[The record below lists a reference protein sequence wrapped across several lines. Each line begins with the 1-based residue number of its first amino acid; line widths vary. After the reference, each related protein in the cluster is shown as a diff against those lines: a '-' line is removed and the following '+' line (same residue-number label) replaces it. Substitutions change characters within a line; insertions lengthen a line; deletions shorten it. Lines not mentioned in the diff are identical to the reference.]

1 MSKTTKLM
9 NLAAVMLLA
18 AATAAPSVVSA
29 NDKVGGDLPP
39 IEAKVKED
47 STPKE
52 STETEE
58 KEATE
63 KEADKT
69 DSADSQDAKSE
80 ATDPAPKDQPAK
92 ETPATE
98 EPARTETPVEPKQ
111 PAETDTPATNQDQ
124 PAEATDQPAKEDQG
138 KETAQPEEA
147 KPVEDKTADQGEKPA
162 DQTESKTEDKA
173 KEEPAK
179 EESKEESKPAEE
191 PAPTGANLDKAI
203 INVNLLDSANET
215 TNPET
220 AYRTVVGGVRRV
232 GVDFDLSGYADKVKD
247 GDYFDLDLPK
257 GFEGIASTIP
267 LKDPNTGKVIGTV
280 KVTEGKARVTLNGIT
295 DYVKSLD
302 AEGVKNLKGNF
313 FFEWKAT
320 EVTNESKV
328 TFKLGGDKEIVYN
341 NFTVVENNGAGY
353 NGDSENYAKIHG
365 VAIAKAWESP
375 TLNIKTTASHNWTLR
390 VNTNMKDYSVIR
402 IKDKIVNSQFIP
414 ESFTLRRGSY
424 DMTKVNFEGDL
435 IKYGIDYTVKF
446 LNNYQEF
453 ELAIN
458 NVKEYAEK
466 GYYLQYA
473 STAPLSGIKV
483 KNVATMEADGEV
495 KKPNDRYSWTVADVE
510 RTSRLTEGG
519 EINLEPWKSVKPLDP
534 EKPVNPNPPIIPD
547 PNTPS
552 SEESSSSSSE
562 ESSESSSEES
572 SSSSEQSSESSS
584 SESSTSSEESSE
596 SSSSEESS
604 SSSEESSSNS
614 SSEES
619 SSSSEQSSESSSSE
633 ESSSSSEES
642 SSSSSTSSEESSES
656 SSESSSSSSES
667 SESSSSSSEQSSESS
682 SSESSTSSEES
693 SESSSESST
702 SSEESSSTSSES
714 SSSTS
719 EQSSESSSESSV
731 TSEESSSSS
740 ESSSSTPS
748 EESSSS
754 TSSESSSEEGSKPTP
769 SKPEQPK
776 KDKAPGEKL
785 PETGEAEN
793 TLIMVGVAFL
803 LFAVAAVMMGKA
815 YEK

>member
-29 NDKVGGDLPP
+29 NDAVGGDLPP
-39 IEAKVKED
+39 IESKVKD

-52 STETEE
+52 TETEE
-58 KEATE
+58 SKKDTE

-69 DSADSQDAKSE
+69 DSAGSQDPKSE
-80 ATDPAPKDQPAK
+80 ATDPAPTDQTAK
-92 ETPATE
+92 EKPATE
-98 EPARTETPVEPKQ
+98 EPAANGEKVEDKQ
-111 PAETDTPATNQDQ
+111 PAEAPNQDQ
-124 PAEATDQPAKEDQG
+124 PAKEADQPVKEDQG
-138 KETAQPEEA
+138 KEVAQPEEA
-147 KPVEDKTADQGEKPA
+147 KSTEEKPADQGEKPA
-162 DQTESKTEDKA
+162 EESKDTS

-179 EESKEESKPAEE
+179 EESKEEAKPAEE
-191 PAPTGANLDKAI
+191 PTPTGDNLDKAI
-203 INVNLLDSANET
+203 VNVNLLDSANELT
-215 TNPET
+215 DP
-220 AYRTVVGGVRRV
+220 AQPYRTVVNGVRRV
-232 GVDFDLSGYADKVKD
+232 GVDFDLTGYADKVKD

-257 GFEGIASTIP
+257 GFQGVTSTIP
-267 LKDPNTGKVIGTV
+267 LKEPGGKTIGTV
-280 KVTEGKARVTLNGIT
+280 RVTEGKARVTLNGIA
-295 DYVKSLD
+295 DYVKDLD

-320 EVTNESKV
+320 ETTDNSQVK
-328 TFKLGGDKEIVYN
+328 FKIGGDREITYG
-341 NFTVVENNGAGY
+341 NFTVVKNDGKGY

-390 VNTNMKDYSVIR
+390 VNTNMKNYSVIK

-458 NVKEYAEK
+458 NVKDYAEK

-534 EKPVNPNPPIIPD
+534 EKPVNPNPPIVPD

-562 ESSESSSEES
+562 ESSES
-572 SSSSEQSSESSS
+572 
-584 SESSTSSEESSE
+584 
-596 SSSSEESS
+596 
-604 SSSEESSSNS
+604 
-614 SSEES
+614 
-619 SSSSEQSSESSSSE
+619 
-633 ESSSSSEES
+633 
-642 SSSSSTSSEESSES
+642 
-656 SSESSSSSSES
+656 S

-693 SESSSESST
+693 SESSSESSSSSSEQSSESS
-702 SSEESSSTSSES
+702 SSEESSSSSEESSSSSSSSESSASSEESSSSSSES

-719 EQSSESSSESSV
+719 SEESSESSSESSSAS
-731 TSEESSSSS
+731 SEESFSSSSEESSSSSS

-754 TSSESSSEEGSKPTP
+754 KSSESSSEEGSKPTP

-776 KDKAPGEKL
+776 KDKVAGDKL

-793 TLIMVGVAFL
+793 TLIMIGVAFL
-803 LFAVAAVMMGKA
+803 LFAVAAVMMSKA
-815 YEK
+815 YEAK

>member
-29 NDKVGGDLPP
+29 NDAVGGDLPP
-39 IEAKVKED
+39 IEAKVKD
-47 STPKE
+47 SAPKE
-52 STETEE
+52 TETEE
-58 KEATE
+58 SKKDTE

-69 DSADSQDAKSE
+69 DSADSQDPKSE
-80 ATDPAPKDQPAK
+80 ATDPTPTDQTAK
-92 ETPATE
+92 EKPATE
-98 EPARTETPVEPKQ
+98 EPAVNGEKVEDKK
-111 PAETDTPATNQDQ
+111 PAEAPNQDQ
-124 PAEATDQPAKEDQG
+124 PAKEADQPVKEDQG
-138 KETAQPEEA
+138 KEVAQPEEA
-147 KPVEDKTADQGEKPA
+147 KPTEDKPADQGEKPA
-162 DQTESKTEDKA
+162 EESKEA
-173 KEEPAK
+173 SKEEPAK
-179 EESKEESKPAEE
+179 EEPVKEESKEEAKPAEE
-191 PAPTGANLDKAI
+191 PAPTGDNLDKAI
-203 INVNLLDSANET
+203 VNVNLLDSANELT
-215 TNPET
+215 DPEKP
-220 AYRTVVGGVRRV
+220 YRTVVNGVRRV
-232 GVDFDLSGYADKVKD
+232 GVDFDLTGYADKVKD

-257 GFEGIASTIP
+257 GFQGVTSTIP
-267 LKDPNTGKVIGTV
+267 LKEPGGKTIGTV
-280 KVTEGKARVTLNGIT
+280 RVTEGKARVTLNGIA
-295 DYVKSLD
+295 DYIKDLD

-320 EVTNESKV
+320 ETTDNSQVK
-328 TFKLGGDKEIVYN
+328 FKIGGDREITYG
-341 NFTVVENNGAGY
+341 NFTVVKNDGKGY

-390 VNTNMKDYSVIR
+390 VNTNMKNYSVIK

-534 EKPVNPNPPIIPD
+534 DKPVNPNPPIVPD

-562 ESSESSSEES
+562 ESSESSSES
-572 SSSSEQSSESSS
+572 
-584 SESSTSSEESSE
+584 
-596 SSSSEESS
+596 SS
-604 SSSEESSSNS
+604 SSSEE
-614 SSEES
+614 
-619 SSSSEQSSESSSSE
+619 
-633 ESSSSSEES
+633 
-642 SSSSSTSSEESSES
+642 
-656 SSESSSSSSES
+656 
-667 SESSSSSSEQSSESS
+667 SSESS

-693 SESSSESST
+693 SESSSESSSS
-702 SSEESSSTSSES
+702 SSEESSSSSSSEES
-714 SSSTS
+714 SSSS
-719 EQSSESSSESSV
+719 EQSSEYSSSEESSSSSEESSSSSSSSESSAS
-731 TSEESSSSS
+731 SEESSSSSSASSEESSSSSSEESSSSSS

-776 KDKAPGEKL
+776 KDKVAGDKL

-793 TLIMVGVAFL
+793 TLIMIGVAFL
-803 LFAVAAVMMGKA
+803 LFAVAAVMMSKA
-815 YEK
+815 YEAK

>member
-29 NDKVGGDLPP
+29 NDAVGGDLPP
-39 IEAKVKED
+39 IEAKVKD
-47 STPKE
+47 SAPKE
-52 STETEE
+52 TETEE
-58 KEATE
+58 SKKDTE

-69 DSADSQDAKSE
+69 DSADSQDPKSE
-80 ATDPAPKDQPAK
+80 ATDPTPTDQTAK
-92 ETPATE
+92 EKPATE
-98 EPARTETPVEPKQ
+98 EPAVNGEKVEDKK
-111 PAETDTPATNQDQ
+111 PAEAPNQDQ
-124 PAEATDQPAKEDQG
+124 SAKEANRPVKEDQG
-138 KETAQPEEA
+138 KEVAQPEEA
-147 KPVEDKTADQGEKPA
+147 KPTEDKPADQGEKPA
-162 DQTESKTEDKA
+162 EESKEASKEEPA

-179 EESKEESKPAEE
+179 EESKEEAKPAEE
-191 PAPTGANLDKAI
+191 PTPTGDNLDKAI
-203 INVNLLDSANET
+203 VNVNLLDSANELT
-215 TNPET
+215 DPEKP
-220 AYRTVVGGVRRV
+220 YRTVVNGVRRV
-232 GVDFDLSGYADKVKD
+232 GVDFDLTGYADKVKD

-257 GFEGIASTIP
+257 GFQGVTSTIP
-267 LKDPNTGKVIGTV
+267 LKEPGGKIIGTV
-280 KVTEGKARVTLNGIT
+280 KVTEGKARVTLNGIA
-295 DYVKSLD
+295 DYIKDLD

-320 EVTNESKV
+320 ETTDNSQVK
-328 TFKLGGDKEIVYN
+328 FKIGGDREITYG
-341 NFTVVENNGAGY
+341 NFTVVKNDGKGY

-365 VAIAKAWESP
+365 VAIAKSWESP

-424 DMTKVNFEGDL
+424 DMTKVNFEGNL

-458 NVKEYAEK
+458 NVKDYAEK

-534 EKPVNPNPPIIPD
+534 EKPVNPNPPIVPD

-562 ESSESSSEES
+562 ESSESSSESS
-572 SSSSEQSSESSS
+572 SSSSEESSESSS

-596 SSSSEESS
+596 SSSESSS
-604 SSSEESSSNS
+604 SSSEESSSSS

-642 SSSSSTSSEESSES
+642 SSSSSSESSASSEES
-656 SSESSSSSSES
+656 
-667 SESSSSSSEQSSESS
+667 
-682 SSESSTSSEES
+682 
-693 SESSSESST
+693 
-702 SSEESSSTSSES
+702 
-714 SSSTS
+714 
-719 EQSSESSSESSV
+719 
-731 TSEESSSSS
+731 SSSSS
-740 ESSSSTPS
+740 ESSSSTSS

-776 KDKAPGEKL
+776 KDKVAGDKL

-793 TLIMVGVAFL
+793 TLIMIGVAFL
-803 LFAVAAVMMGKA
+803 LFAVAAIMMGKA
-815 YEK
+815 YEAK

>member
-29 NDKVGGDLPP
+29 NDTVGGDLPP
-39 IEAKVKED
+39 IESKVKD
-47 STPKE
+47 SAPKE
-52 STETEE
+52 TETEE
-58 KEATE
+58 IKKDTE
-63 KEADKT
+63 KEADKI
-69 DSADSQDAKSE
+69 DSADSQDPKSE
-80 ATDPAPKDQPAK
+80 ATDPTPTDQTAK
-92 ETPATE
+92 EKPATE
-98 EPARTETPVEPKQ
+98 EPAVNGEKVEDKK
-111 PAETDTPATNQDQ
+111 PAEAPNQDQ
-124 PAEATDQPAKEDQG
+124 PAKEADQPVKEDQG
-138 KETAQPEEA
+138 KEVAQPEEA
-147 KPVEDKTADQGEKPA
+147 KPTEEKSADQGEKPA
-162 DQTESKTEDKA
+162 EESKEASKEEPA

-179 EESKEESKPAEE
+179 EESKEEAKPAEE
-191 PAPTGANLDKAI
+191 PAPTGDNLDKAI
-203 INVNLLDSANET
+203 VNVNLLDSANELT
-215 TNPET
+215 DP
-220 AYRTVVGGVRRV
+220 AQPYRTVVNGVRRV
-232 GVDFDLSGYADKVKD
+232 GVDFDLTGYADKVKD

-257 GFEGIASTIP
+257 GFQGVTSTIP
-267 LKDPNTGKVIGTV
+267 LKEPGGKTIGTV
-280 KVTEGKARVTLNGIT
+280 RVTEGKARVTLNGIA
-295 DYVKSLD
+295 DYVKDLD

-320 EVTNESKV
+320 ETTDNSQVK
-328 TFKLGGDKEIVYN
+328 FKIGGDREITYG
-341 NFTVVENNGAGY
+341 NFTVVKNDGKGY

-390 VNTNMKDYSVIR
+390 VNTNMKNYSVIK

-458 NVKEYAEK
+458 NVKDYAEK

-519 EINLEPWKSVKPLDP
+519 EINLESWKSVKPLDP
-534 EKPVNPNPPIIPD
+534 EKPVNPNPPIVPD

-562 ESSESSSEES
+562 ESSESSSES
-572 SSSSEQSSESSS
+572 
-584 SESSTSSEESSE
+584 
-596 SSSSEESS
+596 SS
-604 SSSEESSSNS
+604 SSSEE
-614 SSEES
+614 
-619 SSSSEQSSESSSSE
+619 
-633 ESSSSSEES
+633 
-642 SSSSSTSSEESSES
+642 
-656 SSESSSSSSES
+656 
-667 SESSSSSSEQSSESS
+667 SSESS

-693 SESSSESST
+693 SESSSESSSS
-702 SSEESSSTSSES
+702 SSEESSSSSSSEES
-714 SSSTS
+714 SSSS
-719 EQSSESSSESSV
+719 EQSSESSSSESSAS
-731 TSEESSSSS
+731 SEESSSSSS

-776 KDKAPGEKL
+776 KDKVAGDKL

-793 TLIMVGVAFL
+793 TLIMIGVAFL
-803 LFAVAAVMMGKA
+803 LFAVAAVMMSKA
-815 YEK
+815 YEAK

>member
-1 MSKTTKLM
+1 MSKKSTKLM
-9 NLAAVMLLA
+9 NLAAAMLLA
-18 AATAAPSVVSA
+18 TAAAAPSVVSA

-39 IEAKVKED
+39 VEAKVKDD

-52 STETEE
+52 STETEG
-58 KEATE
+58 KEAVE

-69 DSADSQDAKSE
+69 DSADSQDVKDK
-80 ATDPAPKDQPAK
+80 ATDPAPADQSAK
-92 ETPATE
+92 ETPTTE
-98 EPARTETPVEPKQ
+98 EPAKADTPVEPKQ
-111 PAETDTPATNQDQ
+111 PAEAPNQDQ
-124 PAEATDQPAKEDQG
+124 PAKEADQPVKEDQG
-138 KETAQPEEA
+138 KEVAQPEEA
-147 KPVEDKTADQGEKPA
+147 KPTEDKPADQGEKPA
-162 DQTESKTEDKA
+162 EESKEASKEEPA

-179 EESKEESKPAEE
+179 EESKEEAKPAEE
-191 PAPTGANLDKAI
+191 PAPTGDNLDKAI
-203 INVNLLDSANET
+203 VNVNLLDSANELT
-215 TNPET
+215 DPEKP
-220 AYRTVVGGVRRV
+220 YRTVVNGVRRV
-232 GVDFDLSGYADKVKD
+232 GVDFDLTGYADKVKD

-257 GFEGIASTIP
+257 GFQGVTSTIP
-267 LKDPNTGKVIGTV
+267 LKEPGGKIIGTV
-280 KVTEGKARVTLNGIT
+280 KVTEGKARVTLNGIANYIK
-295 DYVKSLD
+295 DLD

-320 EVTNESKV
+320 ETTDNSQVK
-328 TFKLGGDKEIVYN
+328 FKIGGDREITYG
-341 NFTVVENNGAGY
+341 NFTVVKNDGKGY

-424 DMTKVNFEGDL
+424 DMTKVNFEGNL

-458 NVKEYAEK
+458 NVKDYAEK

-495 KKPNDRYSWTVADVE
+495 KKPNDKYSWTVADVE

-534 EKPVNPNPPIIPD
+534 EKPVNPNPPIVPD

-562 ESSESSSEES
+562 ESSESSSESS
-572 SSSSEQSSESSS
+572 SSSSEESSESSS

-596 SSSSEESS
+596 SSSESSS
-604 SSSEESSSNS
+604 SSSEESSSSS

-633 ESSSSSEES
+633 ESSSSS
-642 SSSSSTSSEESSES
+642 S
-656 SSESSSSSSES
+656 SSESSA
-667 SESSSSSSEQSSESS
+667 
-682 SSESSTSSEES
+682 SSEES
-693 SESSSESST
+693 
-702 SSEESSSTSSES
+702 
-714 SSSTS
+714 
-719 EQSSESSSESSV
+719 
-731 TSEESSSSS
+731 SSSSS
-740 ESSSSTPS
+740 ESSSSTS
-748 EESSSS
+748 ESSSS

-776 KDKAPGEKL
+776 KDKVAGDKL

-793 TLIMVGVAFL
+793 TLIMIGVAFL
-803 LFAVAAVMMGKA
+803 LFAVAAVMMSKA
-815 YEK
+815 YETK

>member
-9 NLAAVMLLA
+9 NLAAIMLLA

-29 NDKVGGDLPP
+29 NDAVGGDLPP
-39 IEAKVKED
+39 IEAKVKD
-47 STPKE
+47 SAPKE
-52 STETEE
+52 TETEE
-58 KEATE
+58 SKKDTE

-69 DSADSQDAKSE
+69 DSADSQDPKSE
-80 ATDPAPKDQPAK
+80 ATDPTPTDQTAK
-92 ETPATE
+92 EKPATE
-98 EPARTETPVEPKQ
+98 EPAVNGEKVEDKK
-111 PAETDTPATNQDQ
+111 PAEAPNQDQ
-124 PAEATDQPAKEDQG
+124 PAKEADQPVKEDQG
-138 KETAQPEEA
+138 KKVAQPEET
-147 KPVEDKTADQGEKPA
+147 KPTEDKPADQGEKPA
-162 DQTESKTEDKA
+162 EESKEASKEEPA

-179 EESKEESKPAEE
+179 EESKEEAKPAEE
-191 PAPTGANLDKAI
+191 PTPTGDNLDKAI
-203 INVNLLDSANET
+203 VNVNLLDSANELT
-215 TNPET
+215 DPEKP
-220 AYRTVVGGVRRV
+220 YRTVVNGVRRV
-232 GVDFDLSGYADKVKD
+232 GVDFDLTGYADKVKD

-257 GFEGIASTIP
+257 GFQGVTSTIP
-267 LKDPNTGKVIGTV
+267 LKEPGGKIIGTV
-280 KVTEGKARVTLNGIT
+280 KVTEGKARVTLNGIA
-295 DYVKSLD
+295 DYIKDLD

-320 EVTNESKV
+320 ETTDNSQVK
-328 TFKLGGDKEIVYN
+328 FKIGGDREITYG
-341 NFTVVENNGAGY
+341 NFTVVKNDGKGY

-390 VNTNMKDYSVIR
+390 VNTNMKNYSVIK

-414 ESFTLRRGSY
+414 ESFTLRRGNY

-534 EKPVNPNPPIIPD
+534 EKPVNPNPPIVPD

-562 ESSESSSEES
+562 ESSESSSES
-572 SSSSEQSSESSS
+572 S
-584 SESSTSSEESSE
+584 

-604 SSSEESSSNS
+604 SSS

-633 ESSSSSEES
+633 ESSSSS
-642 SSSSSTSSEESSES
+642 
-656 SSESSSSSSES
+656 
-667 SESSSSSSEQSSESS
+667 S

-693 SESSSESST
+693 
-702 SSEESSSTSSES
+702 
-714 SSSTS
+714 
-719 EQSSESSSESSV
+719 
-731 TSEESSSSS
+731 SSSSS

-754 TSSESSSEEGSKPTP
+754 TSSESSSEEVSKPTP

-776 KDKAPGEKL
+776 KDKVAGDKL

-793 TLIMVGVAFL
+793 TLIMIGVAFL
-803 LFAVAAVMMGKA
+803 LFAVAAVMMSKA
-815 YEK
+815 YEAK

>member
-29 NDKVGGDLPP
+29 NDAVGGDLPP
-39 IEAKVKED
+39 IEAKVKD
-47 STPKE
+47 SAPKE
-52 STETEE
+52 TET
-58 KEATE
+58 KESKKDTE

-69 DSADSQDAKSE
+69 DSADSQDPKSE
-80 ATDPAPKDQPAK
+80 ATDPTPTDQTAK
-92 ETPATE
+92 EKSATE
-98 EPARTETPVEPKQ
+98 EPAKTDTPVEPKQ
-111 PAETDTPATNQDQ
+111 PAEAPNQDQ
-124 PAEATDQPAKEDQG
+124 PAKEADQPVKEDQG
-138 KETAQPEEA
+138 KEVAQPEEA
-147 KPVEDKTADQGEKPA
+147 KPTEDKPADQGEKPA
-162 DQTESKTEDKA
+162 EESKEASKEEPA
-173 KEEPAK
+173 KEKPAK
-179 EESKEESKPAEE
+179 EESKEEAKPAEE
-191 PAPTGANLDKAI
+191 PAPTGDNLDKAI
-203 INVNLLDSANET
+203 VNVNLLDSANELT
-215 TNPET
+215 DPEKP
-220 AYRTVVGGVRRV
+220 YRTVVNGVRRV
-232 GVDFDLSGYADKVKD
+232 GVDFDLTGYADKVKD

-257 GFEGIASTIP
+257 GFQGVTSTIP
-267 LKDPNTGKVIGTV
+267 LKEPGGKIIGTV
-280 KVTEGKARVTLNGIT
+280 KVTEGKARVTLNGIA
-295 DYVKSLD
+295 DYIKDLD

-320 EVTNESKV
+320 ETTDNSQVK
-328 TFKLGGDKEIVYN
+328 FKIGGDREITYG
-341 NFTVVENNGAGY
+341 NFTVVKNDGKGY

-390 VNTNMKDYSVIR
+390 VNTNMKNYSVIK

-458 NVKEYAEK
+458 NVKDYAEK

-534 EKPVNPNPPIIPD
+534 EKPVNPNPPIVPD

-562 ESSESSSEES
+562 ESSESSSES
-572 SSSSEQSSESSS
+572 S
-584 SESSTSSEESSE
+584 

-604 SSSEESSSNS
+604 SSS

-642 SSSSSTSSEESSES
+642 SSSSSSSES
-656 SSESSSSSSES
+656 SASSEESSSSSSES
-667 SESSSSSSEQSSESS
+667 S
-682 SSESSTSSEES
+682 SSTSSEES
-693 SESSSESST
+693 SESSSESSSA
-702 SSEESSSTSSES
+702 SSEESSSSSSES

-719 EQSSESSSESSV
+719 ESSSESSSE
-731 TSEESSSSS
+731 ESSTSS

-754 TSSESSSEEGSKPTP
+754 TSSESSSDEGSKPTP

-776 KDKAPGEKL
+776 KDKAAGDKL

-793 TLIMVGVAFL
+793 TLIMIGVAFL
-803 LFAVAAVMMGKA
+803 LFAVAAVMMSKA
-815 YEK
+815 YEAK

>member
-1 MSKTTKLM
+1 MSKKSTKLM
-9 NLAAVMLLA
+9 NLAAAMLLA
-18 AATAAPSVVSA
+18 TAAAAPSVVSA

-39 IEAKVKED
+39 VEAKVKDD
-47 STPKE
+47 SAPKE
-52 STETEE
+52 STETEG
-58 KEATE
+58 KEVTE

-69 DSADSQDAKSE
+69 DSADSQDAKDK
-80 ATDPAPKDQPAK
+80 AADPAPADQPAK
-92 ETPATE
+92 ETPTTE
-98 EPARTETPVEPKQ
+98 EPAKVDTPVEPKQ
-111 PAETDTPATNQDQ
+111 PAEAPNQDQ
-124 PAEATDQPAKEDQG
+124 PAKEADQPVKEDQG
-138 KETAQPEEA
+138 KEVAQPEEA
-147 KPVEDKTADQGEKPA
+147 KPTEDKPA
-162 DQTESKTEDKA
+162 DQGDKPVEESKEASKEEPA

-179 EESKEESKPAEE
+179 EESKEEAKPAEE
-191 PAPTGANLDKAI
+191 PTPTGDNLDKAI
-203 INVNLLDSANET
+203 VNVNLLDSANELT
-215 TNPET
+215 DPEKP
-220 AYRTVVGGVRRV
+220 YRTVVNGVRRV
-232 GVDFDLSGYADKVKD
+232 GVDFDLTGYADKVKD

-257 GFEGIASTIP
+257 GFQGVTSTIP
-267 LKDPNTGKVIGTV
+267 LKEPGGKIIGTV
-280 KVTEGKARVTLNGIT
+280 KVTEGKARVTLNGIA
-295 DYVKSLD
+295 DYIKDLD

-320 EVTNESKV
+320 ETTDNSQVK
-328 TFKLGGDKEIVYN
+328 FKIGGDREITYG
-341 NFTVVENNGAGY
+341 NFTVVKNDGKGY

-390 VNTNMKDYSVIR
+390 VNTNMKNYSVIK

-458 NVKEYAEK
+458 NVKDYAEK

-534 EKPVNPNPPIIPD
+534 EKPVNPNPPIVPD

-562 ESSESSSEES
+562 ESSESSSESS
-572 SSSSEQSSESSS
+572 SSSSEESSESSS

-596 SSSSEESS
+596 SSSESSS
-604 SSSEESSSNS
+604 SSSEESSSSS

-633 ESSSSSEES
+633 ESSSSSSSSESSASSEES
-642 SSSSSTSSEESSES
+642 SSSSSESSSSTSSEESSES
-656 SSESSSSSSES
+656 SSESSSASSE
-667 SESSSSSSEQSSESS
+667 ESSSSSSEES
-682 SSESSTSSEES
+682 
-693 SESSSESST
+693 
-702 SSEESSSTSSES
+702 
-714 SSSTS
+714 
-719 EQSSESSSESSV
+719 
-731 TSEESSSSS
+731 SSSSS

-776 KDKAPGEKL
+776 KDKVAGDKL

-793 TLIMVGVAFL
+793 TLIMIGVAFL
-803 LFAVAAVMMGKA
+803 LFAVAAIMMGKA
-815 YEK
+815 YEVK

>member
-29 NDKVGGDLPP
+29 NDAVGGDLPP
-39 IEAKVKED
+39 IEAKVKD
-47 STPKE
+47 SAPKE
-52 STETEE
+52 TETEE
-58 KEATE
+58 SKKDTE

-69 DSADSQDAKSE
+69 DSADSQDPKSE
-80 ATDPAPKDQPAK
+80 ATDPTPTDQTAK
-92 ETPATE
+92 EKPATE
-98 EPARTETPVEPKQ
+98 EEPAANGEKVEDNK
-111 PAETDTPATNQDQ
+111 
-124 PAEATDQPAKEDQG
+124 PAEAPNQDKPAKEADQPVKEDQG
-138 KETAQPEEA
+138 KEVAQPEEA
-147 KPVEDKTADQGEKPA
+147 KPTEDKPADQGEKPA
-162 DQTESKTEDKA
+162 EESKEASKEEPA

-179 EESKEESKPAEE
+179 EESKEEAKPAEE
-191 PAPTGANLDKAI
+191 PAPTGDNLDKAI
-203 INVNLLDSANET
+203 VNVNLLDSANELT
-215 TNPET
+215 DPEKP
-220 AYRTVVGGVRRV
+220 YRTVVNGVRRV
-232 GVDFDLSGYADKVKD
+232 GVDFDLTGYADKVKD

-257 GFEGIASTIP
+257 GFQGVTSTIP
-267 LKDPNTGKVIGTV
+267 LKEPGGKIIGTV
-280 KVTEGKARVTLNGIT
+280 KVTEGKARVTLNGIA
-295 DYVKSLD
+295 DYIKDLD

-320 EVTNESKV
+320 ETTDNSQVK
-328 TFKLGGDKEIVYN
+328 FKIGGDREITYG
-341 NFTVVENNGAGY
+341 NFTVVKNDGKGY

-390 VNTNMKDYSVIR
+390 VNTNMKNYSVIK

-458 NVKEYAEK
+458 NVKDYAEK

-534 EKPVNPNPPIIPD
+534 EKPVNPNPPIVPD

-562 ESSESSSEES
+562 ESSESSSESSSSSEESSESSSES
-572 SSSSEQSSESSS
+572 SSSSSEESSSSSS

-596 SSSSEESS
+596 SSSESSS
-604 SSSEESSSNS
+604 SSSEESSSSS

-642 SSSSSTSSEESSES
+642 SSSSSSESSASSEESSSS
-656 SSESSSSSSES
+656 SSESSSSSSE
-667 SESSSSSSEQSSESS
+667 ESSSSSSEES
-682 SSESSTSSEES
+682 
-693 SESSSESST
+693 
-702 SSEESSSTSSES
+702 
-714 SSSTS
+714 
-719 EQSSESSSESSV
+719 
-731 TSEESSSSS
+731 SSSSS
-740 ESSSSTPS
+740 ESSSSTS
-748 EESSSS
+748 ESSSS

-793 TLIMVGVAFL
+793 TLIMIGVAFL
-803 LFAVAAVMMGKA
+803 LFAVAAIMMGKA
-815 YEK
+815 YEVK

>member
-29 NDKVGGDLPP
+29 NDAVGGDLPP
-39 IEAKVKED
+39 IEAKVKD
-47 STPKE
+47 SAPKE
-52 STETEE
+52 TETEE
-58 KEATE
+58 SKKDTE

-69 DSADSQDAKSE
+69 DSVDSQDPKSE
-80 ATDPAPKDQPAK
+80 ATDPTPTDQTAKEKPATEEPDVNGEKVEDKKPAEAPNQDQPAK
-92 ETPATE
+92 EA
-98 EPARTETPVEPKQ
+98 
-111 PAETDTPATNQDQ
+111 DQ
-124 PAEATDQPAKEDQG
+124 PVKEDQG
-138 KETAQPEEA
+138 KEVAQPEEA
-147 KPVEDKTADQGEKPA
+147 KPTEDKPADQGEKPA
-162 DQTESKTEDKA
+162 EESKEA
-173 KEEPAK
+173 SKEEPAK
-179 EESKEESKPAEE
+179 EESKEEAKPAEE
-191 PAPTGANLDKAI
+191 PAPTGDNLDKAI
-203 INVNLLDSANET
+203 VNVNLLDSANELT
-215 TNPET
+215 DPEKP
-220 AYRTVVGGVRRV
+220 YRTVVNGVRRV
-232 GVDFDLSGYADKVKD
+232 GVDFDLTGYADKVKD

-257 GFEGIASTIP
+257 GFQGVTSTIP
-267 LKDPNTGKVIGTV
+267 LKEPGGKIIGTV
-280 KVTEGKARVTLNGIT
+280 KVTEGKARVTLNGIA
-295 DYVKSLD
+295 DYIKDLD

-320 EVTNESKV
+320 ETTDNSQVK
-328 TFKLGGDKEIVYN
+328 FKIGGDREITYG
-341 NFTVVENNGAGY
+341 NFTVVKNDGKGY

-424 DMTKVNFEGDL
+424 DMTKVNFEGNL

-458 NVKEYAEK
+458 NVKDYAEK

-534 EKPVNPNPPIIPD
+534 EKPVNPNPPIVPD

-562 ESSESSSEES
+562 ESSESSSES
-572 SSSSEQSSESSS
+572 
-584 SESSTSSEESSE
+584 
-596 SSSSEESS
+596 SS
-604 SSSEESSSNS
+604 SSSEE
-614 SSEES
+614 
-619 SSSSEQSSESSSSE
+619 
-633 ESSSSSEES
+633 
-642 SSSSSTSSEESSES
+642 
-656 SSESSSSSSES
+656 
-667 SESSSSSSEQSSESS
+667 SSESS

-693 SESSSESST
+693 SESSSESSSS
-702 SSEESSSTSSES
+702 SSEESSSS
-714 SSSTS
+714 SSS
-719 EQSSESSSESSV
+719 EESSSESSV
-731 TSEESSSSS
+731 TSEESSTSS
-740 ESSSSTPS
+740 ESSSSTSS

-776 KDKAPGEKL
+776 KDKAAGDKL

-793 TLIMVGVAFL
+793 TLIMIGVAFL
-803 LFAVAAVMMGKA
+803 LFAVAAVMMSKA
-815 YEK
+815 YEAK

>member
-9 NLAAVMLLA
+9 NLAAVMFLA

-29 NDKVGGDLPP
+29 NDAVGGDLPP
-39 IEAKVKED
+39 IEAKVKD
-47 STPKE
+47 SAPKE
-52 STETEE
+52 TETEE
-58 KEATE
+58 SKKDTE

-69 DSADSQDAKSE
+69 DSADSQDPKSE
-80 ATDPAPKDQPAK
+80 ATDPTPTDQTAK
-92 ETPATE
+92 EKPATE
-98 EPARTETPVEPKQ
+98 EPAVNGEKVEDKK
-111 PAETDTPATNQDQ
+111 PAEAPNQDQ
-124 PAEATDQPAKEDQG
+124 PAKEADQPVKEDQG
-138 KETAQPEEA
+138 KEVAQPEEV
-147 KPVEDKTADQGEKPA
+147 KPTEEKPADQGEKPVE
-162 DQTESKTEDKA
+162 ESKEASKEEPA

-179 EESKEESKPAEE
+179 EESKEEAKPAEE
-191 PAPTGANLDKAI
+191 PTPTGDNLDKAI
-203 INVNLLDSANET
+203 VNVNLLDSANELT
-215 TNPET
+215 DPEKP
-220 AYRTVVGGVRRV
+220 YRTVVNGVRRV
-232 GVDFDLSGYADKVKD
+232 GVDFDLTGYADKVKD

-257 GFEGIASTIP
+257 GFQGVTSTIP
-267 LKDPNTGKVIGTV
+267 LKEPGGKIIGTV
-280 KVTEGKARVTLNGIT
+280 KVTEGKARVTLNGIA
-295 DYVKSLD
+295 DYIKDLD

-320 EVTNESKV
+320 ETTDNSQVK
-328 TFKLGGDKEIVYN
+328 FKIGGDREITYG
-341 NFTVVENNGAGY
+341 NFTVVKNDGKGY

-390 VNTNMKDYSVIR
+390 VNTNMKNYSVIK

-424 DMTKVNFEGDL
+424 DMAKVNFEGDL

-458 NVKEYAEK
+458 NVKDYAEK

-534 EKPVNPNPPIIPD
+534 EKPVNPNPPIVPD

-562 ESSESSSEES
+562 ESSESSSESS
-572 SSSSEQSSESSS
+572 SSSSEESSESSS

-596 SSSSEESS
+596 SSSESSS
-604 SSSEESSSNS
+604 SSSEESSSSS

-633 ESSSSSEES
+633 ESSSSSSSSESSASSEES
-642 SSSSSTSSEESSES
+642 SSSSSESSSSTSSEESSES
-656 SSESSSSSSES
+656 SSESSSA
-667 SESSSSSSEQSSESS
+667 
-682 SSESSTSSEES
+682 SSEES
-693 SESSSESST
+693 
-702 SSEESSSTSSES
+702 
-714 SSSTS
+714 
-719 EQSSESSSESSV
+719 
-731 TSEESSSSS
+731 SSSSS
-740 ESSSSTPS
+740 ESSSSSS

-776 KDKAPGEKL
+776 KDKVAGDKL

-793 TLIMVGVAFL
+793 TLIMIGVAFL
-803 LFAVAAVMMGKA
+803 LFAVAAVMMSKA
-815 YEK
+815 YEAK

>member
-1 MSKTTKLM
+1 MSKKSTKLM
-9 NLAAVMLLA
+9 NLAAAMLLA
-18 AATAAPSVVSA
+18 TAAAAPSVVSA

-39 IEAKVKED
+39 VEAKVKDD

-52 STETEE
+52 STETEG

-69 DSADSQDAKSE
+69 DSADSQEAKDK
-80 ATDPAPKDQPAK
+80 ATDPAPANQPAK

-98 EPARTETPVEPKQ
+98 EEPAKADTPVVPKQ
-111 PAETDTPATNQDQ
+111 PTEAPNQDQ
-124 PAEATDQPAKEDQG
+124 PAKEVDQPVKEDQG
-138 KETAQPEEA
+138 KEVAQPEEA
-147 KPVEDKTADQGEKPA
+147 KPTEEKPADQGEKPA
-162 DQTESKTEDKA
+162 EGSKEA
-173 KEEPAK
+173 SKEEPAK
-179 EESKEESKPAEE
+179 EESAKEESKEEAKPAEE
-191 PAPTGANLDKAI
+191 PAPTGDNLDKAI
-203 INVNLLDSANET
+203 VNVNLLDSANELT
-215 TNPET
+215 DPEKL
-220 AYRTVVGGVRRV
+220 YRTVVNGVRRV
-232 GVDFDLSGYADKVKD
+232 GVDFDLTGYADKVKD

-257 GFEGIASTIP
+257 GFQGVTSTIP
-267 LKDPNTGKVIGTV
+267 LKEPGGKIIGTV
-280 KVTEGKARVTLNGIT
+280 KVTEGKARVTLNGIA
-295 DYVKSLD
+295 DYIKDLD

-320 EVTNESKV
+320 ETTDNSQVK
-328 TFKLGGDKEIVYN
+328 FKIGGDREITYG
-341 NFTVVENNGAGY
+341 NFTVVKNDGKGY

-390 VNTNMKDYSVIR
+390 VNTNMKNYSVVK

-458 NVKEYAEK
+458 NVKDYAEK

-534 EKPVNPNPPIIPD
+534 EKPVNPNPPIVPD

-562 ESSESSSEES
+562 ESSESSSES
-572 SSSSEQSSESSS
+572 
-584 SESSTSSEESSE
+584 
-596 SSSSEESS
+596 SS

-642 SSSSSTSSEESSES
+642 SSSSSSESSNSSEES
-656 SSESSSSSSES
+656 
-667 SESSSSSSEQSSESS
+667 
-682 SSESSTSSEES
+682 
-693 SESSSESST
+693 
-702 SSEESSSTSSES
+702 
-714 SSSTS
+714 
-719 EQSSESSSESSV
+719 
-731 TSEESSSSS
+731 SSSSS
-740 ESSSSTPS
+740 ESSSSTSS

-776 KDKAPGEKL
+776 KDKVVGDKL

-793 TLIMVGVAFL
+793 TLIMIGVAFL
-803 LFAVAAVMMGKA
+803 LFAVAAVMMSKA
-815 YEK
+815 YEAK

>member
-29 NDKVGGDLPP
+29 NDAVGGDLPP

-69 DSADSQDAKSE
+69 DSANSQDTKSE

-92 ETPATE
+92 GTPTTE
-98 EPARTETPVEPKQ
+98 EPAKTETPVEPKQ

-138 KETAQPEEA
+138 KEAAQPEEA
-147 KPVEDKTADQGEKPA
+147 KPVEDKTDQGEKPA

-179 EESKEESKPAEE
+179 EESKEEAKPAEE

-257 GFEGIASTIP
+257 GFQGITSTIP

-534 EKPVNPNPPIIPD
+534 EKPVNPNPPIVPD

-596 SSSSEESS
+596 SSSESS
-604 SSSEESSSNS
+604 SV
-614 SSEES
+614 
-619 SSSSEQSSESSSSE
+619 SSEQSSESSSSE

-642 SSSSSTSSEESSES
+642 SSSSSSESSTSSEESSES
-656 SSESSSSSSES
+656 SSESSSSSRES

-693 SESSSESST
+693 SESSTSSEESSST
-702 SSEESSSTSSES
+702 SSEESSSASSES

-754 TSSESSSEEGSKPTP
+754 TSSENSSEEGSKPTP

>member
-29 NDKVGGDLPP
+29 NDTVGGDLPP

-52 STETEE
+52 STETEN
-58 KEATE
+58 KDVE

-69 DSADSQDAKSE
+69 DSADSQDAKSK
-80 ATDPAPKDQPAK
+80 ATDQAPKDQPAK
-92 ETPATE
+92 EQPTTE
-98 EPARTETPVEPKQ
+98 EPAKTETPVEPKQ

-124 PAEATDQPAKEDQG
+124 PAEADDQPAKDDQV
-138 KETAQPEEA
+138 TPQPEET
-147 KPVEDKTADQGEKPA
+147 KPVEDKPADQGEKPA
-162 DQTESKTEDKA
+162 DQGESKTEDTN

-179 EESKEESKPAEE
+179 EESKEEAKPAEE
-191 PAPTGANLDKAI
+191 PAPKGANLDKAI

-257 GFEGIASTIP
+257 GFQGITSTIP

-320 EVTNESKV
+320 EVANERKV

-458 NVKEYAEK
+458 NVKDHAEK

-473 STAPLSGIKV
+473 STAPLSNVKV

-534 EKPVNPNPPIIPD
+534 EKPVNPNPPIVPD

-572 SSSSEQSSESSS
+572 SSSSEQSSESS
-584 SESSTSSEESSE
+584 TSSEESSE
-596 SSSSEESS
+596 SSSEESSSSSSSEESSSSSSEESS
-604 SSSEESSSNS
+604 SSSE
-614 SSEES
+614 
-619 SSSSEQSSESSSSE
+619 QPSESSSSE

-642 SSSSSTSSEESSES
+642 SSSSSESSTSSEESSES
-656 SSESSSSSSES
+656 SSESSSSES
-667 SESSSSSSEQSSESS
+667 STSSEQSSESS

-693 SESSSESST
+693 ST
-702 SSEESSSTSSES
+702 SSEESSSASSES

-754 TSSESSSEEGSKPTP
+754 TSSESSNEEGSKPTP

-776 KDKAPGEKL
+776 KDKVSGEKL